1 MVKRG
6 LLSWVA
12 LQTTTLS
19 ADTASVTFTSSTGAN
34 DWSQY
39 MDLCLIGYYQFAYDG
54 ASWGPVNTYLNGN
67 TTNSNYPVQ
76 RFYGSGSSVG
86 AAVTTGPAAGYG
98 TANESANANKFC
110 ALKIDFFDI
119 NSGKFKTAVALNASD
134 RDGAGDIYMN
144 TWTFK
149 NQAPVT
155 SILINETSGDGWT
168 DGSRFDLFGIL
179 PRMVT
184 A

>member
-1 MVKRG
+1 
-6 LLSWVA
+6 
-12 LQTTTLS
+12 LS

-110 ALKIDFFDI
+110 ALKIDYFDI
-119 NSGKFKTAVALNASD
+119 NSGKFTTAVALNASD

-144 TWTFK
+144 AWTFE